1 MSIFGKI
8 FDVVGDFG
16 SNIYNTGKDAVMGF
30 GSNLGS
36 TISSGTAK
44 TVSALSAPFTGGIGE
59 SLSTF
64 GRTAGNIGNI
74 ISAGSAI
81 GNLVS
86 DKDSGQ
92 GSPLGAFTG
101 LQGAPNPVANTS
113 GTGTGNSA
121 NLLQFGTAPNASGQS
136 FFPNAPIEN
145 QSGLIETN
153 QSSLGS
159 LVPFGTGL
167 AGQAFQIAKPYL
179 TNKTSQA
186 IGLLGGLATQFFDD
200 DKEQT
205 TTLTGGSPMA
215 FGVGGQGALTIP
227 QTMPMMQGSAF
238 MSPVL
243 GRIGISSKGNIII
256 TRRLKN
262 QFKALADNV
271 GLAQAS
277 NLAGVPLE
285 IGAMILTKRFATR
298 GKSIS
303 TKKMQECARTYKRIT
318 NFYNMIPRRTA
329 TRTTRAKSMRGASTV
344 IQNS

>member
-1 MSIFGKI
+1 MSIFGKV

-16 SNIYNTGKDAVMGF
+16 STLYRGAKNTVSGGFDAVGNVF
-30 GSNLGS
+30 
-36 TISSGTAK
+36 SSGVAGG
-44 TVSALSAPFTGGIGE
+44 VSNVLSSISGPVGTIGNLIGIG
-59 SLSTF
+59 
-64 GRTAGNIGNI
+64 G
-74 ISAGSAI
+74 AI

-92 GSPLGAFTG
+92 GSPLGSFTG
-101 LQGAPNPVANTS
+101 LQGAPNPVATT
-113 GTGTGNSA
+113 TGTGGGNA
-121 NLLQFGTAPNASGQS
+121 GNLINNNLLGAGLGNQGSGQS

-145 QSGLIETN
+145 QSGIIDTN
-153 QSSLGS
+153 QSSIGFLAP
-159 LVPFGTGL
+159 VGTGL
-167 AGQAFQIAKPYL
+167 ANQAFQLAKPFL
-179 TNKTSQA
+179 TSKGSQA
-186 IGLLGGLATQFFDD
+186 LGLLGGLATSLIGDD
-200 DKEQT
+200 DNNQT
-205 TTLTGGSPMA
+205 QTGGTTLMPEPMINFA
-215 FGVGGQGALTIP
+215 PNV
-227 QTMPMMQGSAF
+227 QTMPQMGTGQAF
-238 MSPVL
+238 FSPVL
-243 GRIGISSKGNIII
+243 GRIGISSRGNIII

-285 IGAMILTKRFATR
+285 VGAMILTKRFATR

-303 TKKMQECARTYKRIT
+303 TKKMQDCARTYKRIT

>member
-16 SNIYNTGKDAVMGF
+16 SNIYNAGKSAVMG
-30 GSNLGS
+30 
-36 TISSGTAK
+36 
-44 TVSALSAPFTGGIGE
+44 
-59 SLSTF
+59 
-64 GRTAGNIGNI
+64 
-74 ISAGSAI
+74 AGSAVSDVFSSGVVKGTGNVLSNISGPVGTVGTLI
-81 GNLVS
+81 GSASAISNLVA

-101 LQGAPNPVANTS
+101 LQGAPAPVATTTGL
-113 GTGTGNSA
+113 GTGGGPLINSPIGF
-121 NLLQFGTAPNASGQS
+121 NPTMSGSGQS
-136 FFPNAPIEN
+136 FVPNAPLEN
-145 QSGLIETN
+145 QSGLVETT
-153 QSSLGS
+153 QSSLGN
-159 LVPFGTGL
+159 LIPFATPV
-167 AGQAFQIAKPYL
+167 ANKAFQLAQPFIS
-179 TNKTSQA
+179 NKASQA
-186 IGLLGGLATQFFDD
+186 IGLLGGLGTLLMGDD
-200 DKEQT
+200 DNNKNKQIGVPNIMPDP
-205 TTLTGGSPMA
+205 LISFSPT
-215 FGVGGQGALTIP
+215 V
-227 QTMPMMQGSAF
+227 QTMPMQTGNAF
-238 MSPVL
+238 FSPVL

-256 TRRLKN
+256 TRRLRN

-329 TRTTRAKSMRGASTV
+329 TRTTRAKTMRGASTV

>member
-1 MSIFGKI
+1 MSIFGKV

-16 SNIYNTGKDAVMGF
+16 SDIYNAGKSAVSGA
-30 GSNLGS
+30 GSAIGNVF
-36 TISSGTAK
+36 SSG
-44 TVSALSAPFTGGIGE
+44 VSKGVGSAFSGITGTLGAIG
-59 SLSTF
+59 
-64 GRTAGNIGNI
+64 AGLG
-74 ISAGSAI
+74 GLSAI

-101 LQGAPNPVANTS
+101 LQGAPSPVANTTGL
-113 GTGTGNSA
+113 GTGTSMD
-121 NLLQFGTAPNASGQS
+121 LQFSNLNNSGSGQS
-136 FFPNAPIEN
+136 FFPNAPLEN

-159 LVPFGTGL
+159 LVPFGTNAVSQAFNYLQPFVSSKG
-167 AGQAFQIAKPYL
+167 GQAL
-179 TNKTSQA
+179 S
-186 IGLLGGLATQFFDD
+186 LLGGLATSLIGDD
-200 DKEQT
+200 DNNKPKLGG
-205 TTLTGGSPMA
+205 TTLMPDPMISFA
-215 FGVGGQGALTIP
+215 PNV
-227 QTMPMMQGSAF
+227 QTMPQMQTGNAF
-238 MSPVL
+238 FSPVL
-243 GRIGISSKGNIII
+243 GRIGISSRGNIII

-277 NLAGVPLE
+277 NLAGIPLE
-285 IGAMILTKRFATR
+285 VGAMILTKRFSTR

-318 NFYNMIPRRTA
+318 NFYNMIPKRTA
-329 TRTTRAKSMRGASTV
+329 SRTTRAKSMRGASTV

>member
-1 MSIFGKI
+1 MSIFGKV

-16 SNIYNTGKDAVMGF
+16 SDLYSGAKSAISGF
-30 GSNLGS
+30 GSGVSNVF
-36 TISSGTAK
+36 SSGVGK
-44 TVSALSAPFTGGIGE
+44 GVGNALGAISGPVGTIGSLIGIG
-59 SLSTF
+59 
-64 GRTAGNIGNI
+64 G
-74 ISAGSAI
+74 AI

-113 GTGTGNSA
+113 GLGTGSGGTLVQLPNPMGRNNSGSA
-121 NLLQFGTAPNASGQS
+121 QS
-136 FFPNAPIEN
+136 FFPNAVVEN
-145 QSGLIETN
+145 QSGLVETN
-153 QSSLGS
+153 LSSLGNYNS
-159 LVPFGTGL
+159 AGFGLMPVGTGL
-167 AGQAFQIAKPYL
+167 ANQAFQLARPFL
-179 TNKTSQA
+179 SNKASQA
-186 IGLLGGLATQFFDD
+186 IGLLGGLATSLIGDD
-200 DKEQT
+200 DNNKNK
-205 TTLTGGSPMA
+205 
-215 FGVGGQGALTIP
+215 VGGPSFMPDPLISYAP
-227 QTMPMMQGSAF
+227 SVQTMPQMQTGNAF
-238 MSPVL
+238 FSPVL
-243 GRIGISSKGNIII
+243 GRIGISTKGNIII

-277 NLAGVPLE
+277 NLAGLPLE

-329 TRTTRAKSMRGASTV
+329 TRTTRAKTMRGASTV

>member
-1 MSIFGKI
+1 MSIFGKV

-16 SNIYNTGKDAVMGF
+16 SNIYSGAKDAISG
-30 GSNLGS
+30 LGS
-36 TISSGTAK
+36 AIGSTLGSGATK
-44 TVSALSAPFTGGIGE
+44 SATSTLSLFTPGTGVLNRLGQVGQAAQAIG
-59 SLSTF
+59 
-64 GRTAGNIGNI
+64 
-74 ISAGSAI
+74 AI

-101 LQGAPNPVANTS
+101 LQGAPNPVATTTGL
-113 GTGTGNSA
+113 GTGSSA

-136 FFPNAPIEN
+136 FFPNAPLEN

-167 AGQAFQIAKPYL
+167 AGQAFQIAKPFL
-179 TNKTSQA
+179 TSKTNQA
-186 IGLLGGLATQFFDD
+186 LGLLGGVAATFMDD
-200 DKEQT
+200 DKEQP

-215 FGVGGQGALTIP
+215 FGVGGQGALSIP
-227 QTMPMMQGSAF
+227 QAMPMQGSAF

-243 GRIGISSKGNIII
+243 GRIGISTRGNIII

-262 QFKALADNV
+262 QFKALADNI

-277 NLAGVPLE
+277 NLAGIPLE
-285 IGAMILTKRFATR
+285 VGAMILTKRFSTR

-329 TRTTRAKSMRGASTV
+329 ARTTRAKSMRGASTV

>member
-16 SNIYNTGKDAVMGF
+16 SNIYNAGKSAVSGVGGAVSDIF
-30 GSNLGS
+30 
-36 TISSGTAK
+36 SSGVVK
-44 TVSALSAPFTGGIGE
+44 G
-59 SLSTF
+59 
-64 GRTAGNIGNI
+64 AGNVLSNISGPVGTVGTLIGG
-74 ISAGSAI
+74 ASAI
-81 GNLVS
+81 SNLVS

-101 LQGAPNPVANTS
+101 LQGAPSPVANTT
-113 GTGTGNSA
+113 GTGTGTGG
-121 NLLQFGTAPNASGQS
+121 LVPRFDPTFGSGQS
-136 FFPNAPIEN
+136 FVPNAPLEN
-145 QSGLIETN
+145 QSGLVETS
-153 QSSLGS
+153 QSSLGN
-159 LVPFGTGL
+159 LVPFALPT
-167 AGQAFQIAKPYL
+167 AQKAFQIAQPFVS
-179 TNKTSQA
+179 NKASQA
-186 IGLLGGLATQFFDD
+186 IGLLGGLAGALIGD

-205 TTLTGGSPMA
+205 TTTNNITTFAPTIGDPMA
-215 FGVGGQGALTIP
+215 FGIGGQGALTIP
-227 QTMPMMQGSAF
+227 QAMPMQGTAF

-329 TRTTRAKSMRGASTV
+329 TRTTRAKTMRGASTV

>member
-1 MSIFGKI
+1 M
-8 FDVVGDFG
+8 VGDFG
-16 SNIYNTGKDAVMGF
+16 SNIYNAGKTAVQGAGGAVSGAFDSGF
-30 GSNLGS
+30 VKGVGNVL
-36 TISSGTAK
+36 
-44 TVSALSAPFTGGIGE
+44 
-59 SLSTF
+59 
-64 GRTAGNIGNI
+64 GNIAGPVGTVGTLI
-74 ISAGSAI
+74 GSASAI
-81 GNLVS
+81 SNLVS

-101 LQGAPNPVANTS
+101 LQGAPAPVANTT

-145 QSGLIETN
+145 QSGLIETS
-153 QSSLGS
+153 QSSLGN
-159 LVPFGTGL
+159 LIPFATPL
-167 AGQAFQIAKPYL
+167 ANKAFQLAQPFVS
-179 TNKTSQA
+179 NKASQA
-186 IGLLGGLATQFFDD
+186 IGLLGGLAGALIGD
-200 DKEQT
+200 DKEQQQT
-205 TTLTGGSPMA
+205 GGTTLMPDPLISFSPM
-215 FGVGGQGALTIP
+215 T

-243 GRIGISSKGNIII
+243 GRIGVSSKGNIII

>member
-1 MSIFGKI
+1 MSIFGKV

-16 SNIYNTGKDAVMGF
+16 SDIYNAGKSAVSGA
-30 GSNLGS
+30 GSAIGNVF
-36 TISSGTAK
+36 SSG
-44 TVSALSAPFTGGIGE
+44 VSSGIGKA
-59 SLSTF
+59 F
-64 GRTAGNIGNI
+64 GPVTGTLGAIG
-74 ISAGSAI
+74 SAIGGLSAI

-101 LQGAPNPVANTS
+101 LQGAPNPVANTTGL
-113 GTGTGNSA
+113 GTNTGGA
-121 NLLQFGTAPNASGQS
+121 LVQPNPLNNYGSGQS

-145 QSGLIETN
+145 QSGIIDTN
-153 QSSLGS
+153 QSSIMGANFLAPFGTTGLS
-159 LVPFGTGL
+159 LANKYLVPF
-167 AGQAFQIAKPYL
+167 AS
-179 TNKTSQA
+179 NKASQA
-186 IGLLGGLATQFFDD
+186 IGLLGGLATQLIGDD
-200 DKEQT
+200 NDQT
-205 TTLTGGSPMA
+205 QGGTTLMPDPMISFA
-215 FGVGGQGALTIP
+215 PGV
-227 QTMPMMQGSAF
+227 QTMPQMATGNAF
-238 MSPVL
+238 FSPVL
-243 GRIGISSKGNIII
+243 GRIGISTKGNIII

-285 IGAMILTKRFATR
+285 VGAMILTKRFSTR

-329 TRTTRAKSMRGASTV
+329 TRTTRAKTMRGASTV

>member
-16 SNIYNTGKDAVMGF
+16 SNIYSAGKSAVGGVGSAVGNVIGSGVSEGIGKAFGGITGT
-30 GSNLGS
+30 L
-36 TISSGTAK
+36 
-44 TVSALSAPFTGGIGE
+44 GGIG
-59 SLSTF
+59 S
-64 GRTAGNIGNI
+64 A
-74 ISAGSAI
+74 ISGLNAI

-101 LQGAPNPVANTS
+101 LQGSPTPIANTTGL
-113 GTGTGNSA
+113 GTGSGAPLINRPGGINNS
-121 NLLQFGTAPNASGQS
+121 GSGQS

-145 QSGLIETN
+145 QSGLVETN
-153 QSSLGS
+153 QSSIMGANMLAPFGTTGLS
-159 LVPFGTGL
+159 LANKYLVPF
-167 AGQAFQIAKPYL
+167 AS
-179 TNKTSQA
+179 NKASQA
-186 IGLLGGLATQFFDD
+186 LGLLGGLATSLIGDD
-200 DKEQT
+200 DNNKT
-205 TTLTGGSPMA
+205 GGTTLMPDPMISFA
-215 FGVGGQGALTIP
+215 PNV
-227 QTMPMMQGSAF
+227 QTMPQMGTGSAF
-238 MSPVL
+238 FSPVL
-243 GRIGISSKGNIII
+243 GRIGISSRGNIII

-277 NLAGVPLE
+277 NLAGIPLE
-285 IGAMILTKRFATR
+285 VGAMILTKRFSTR

>member
-1 MSIFGKI
+1 MSIFGKV

-16 SNIYNTGKDAVMGF
+16 SDLYKGAKNTISGGFDAVGNVF
-30 GSNLGS
+30 TSGVGS
-36 TISSGTAK
+36 
-44 TVSALSAPFTGGIGE
+44 GIGNVLGKI
-59 SLSTF
+59 SGPVGTIVDV
-64 GRTAGNIGNI
+64 IGI
-74 ISAGSAI
+74 GGAI

-101 LQGAPNPVANTS
+101 LQGAPSPVANTTGL
-113 GTGTGNSA
+113 GTGTSSNLINRPGGNI
-121 NLLQFGTAPNASGQS
+121 NNPGSGQS
-136 FFPNAPIEN
+136 FFPNAAIEN

-153 QSSLGS
+153 QSSIGNFTQAGFPLIPIG
-159 LVPFGTGL
+159 GGL
-167 AGQAFQIAKPYL
+167 ASQAFQLAKPFL
-179 TNKTSQA
+179 TSKASQA
-186 IGLLGGLATQFFDD
+186 IGLLGGLATTLIDDDD
-200 DKEQT
+200 DKQT

-227 QTMPMMQGSAF
+227 QTMPMQGSAF

-243 GRIGISSKGNIII
+243 GRIGISSRGNIII

-285 IGAMILTKRFATR
+285 VGAMILTKRFSTR

-329 TRTTRAKSMRGASTV
+329 TRTTRAKTMRGASTV

>member
-8 FDVVGDFG
+8 FDVAGDFG
-16 SNIYNTGKDAVMGF
+16 SSAYNAAKSAVSGA
-30 GSNLGS
+30 GSAVGNVF
-36 TISSGTAK
+36 SSGIA
-44 TVSALSAPFTGGIGE
+44 SGIGNV
-59 SLSTF
+59 LSPIGSGLGTIGDALF
-64 GRTAGNIGNI
+64 GLN
-74 ISAGSAI
+74 AI

-101 LQGAPNPVANTS
+101 LQGAPSPVANTTGL
-113 GTGTGNSA
+113 GTGSGGPLVNFPNQGGNA
-121 NLLQFGTAPNASGQS
+121 QS
-136 FFPNAPIEN
+136 FFPNAPLEN
-145 QSGLIETN
+145 QSGIIETN
-153 QSSLGS
+153 QSSLGP
-159 LVPFGTGL
+159 LVPVGTGL
-167 AGQAFQIAKPYL
+167 ANQAFQLAKPFL
-179 TNKTSQA
+179 TSKGSQA
-186 IGLLGGLATQFFDD
+186 LGLLGGLATSLIGDD
-200 DKEQT
+200 DNNKSQT
-205 TTLTGGSPMA
+205 GGTTLMPDPMISFA
-215 FGVGGQGALTIP
+215 PGV
-227 QTMPMMQGSAF
+227 QTMPQMGTGSAF
-238 MSPVL
+238 FSPVL
-243 GRIGISSKGNIII
+243 GRIGISSRGNIII

-285 IGAMILTKRFATR
+285 IGAMILTKRFSTR

-329 TRTTRAKSMRGASTV
+329 TRTTRAKTMRGSSTV

>member
-16 SNIYNTGKDAVMGF
+16 SDIYNAGKSAVGGVGGAVGNVFDSGF
-30 GSNLGS
+30 AQGVGNVLGKIS
-36 TISSGTAK
+36 GPVGTIGT
-44 TVSALSAPFTGGIGE
+44 LIGG
-59 SLSTF
+59 
-64 GRTAGNIGNI
+64 A
-74 ISAGSAI
+74 SAI

-101 LQGAPNPVANTS
+101 LQGAPSPVANTTGL
-113 GTGTGNSA
+113 GTGTSNQ
-121 NLLQFGTAPNASGQS
+121 LLQFGTGQINNPGSGQS

-145 QSGLIETN
+145 QSGIIETN
-153 QSSLGS
+153 QSSLGNFTQS
-159 LVPFGTGL
+159 GFGLISPSFGL
-167 AGQAFQIAKPYL
+167 ANQAFQLAKPFVSS
-179 TNKTSQA
+179 KASQA
-186 IGLLGGLATQFFDD
+186 IGLLGGLATSLIGDD
-200 DKEQT
+200 DNNQSQT
-205 TTLTGGSPMA
+205 GGTTLMPDPMISFA
-215 FGVGGQGALTIP
+215 PSV
-227 QTMPMMQGSAF
+227 QTMPQMGTGSAF
-238 MSPVL
+238 FSPVL
-243 GRIGISSKGNIII
+243 GRIGISSRGNIII

-285 IGAMILTKRFATR
+285 VGAMILTKRFATR

-329 TRTTRAKSMRGASTV
+329 SRTTRAKSMRGASTV
-344 IQNS
+344 IHNS

>member
-16 SNIYNTGKDAVMGF
+16 SDIYAAGKGAVSGVGSAVSSVIGSKVGQGVSSAFAPITGT
-30 GSNLGS
+30 L
-36 TISSGTAK
+36 
-44 TVSALSAPFTGGIGE
+44 GGIGAA
-59 SLSTF
+59 L
-64 GRTAGNIGNI
+64 GGL
-74 ISAGSAI
+74 SAI

-101 LQGAPNPVANTS
+101 LQGAPSPVANTTGL
-113 GTGTGNSA
+113 GTGSGSQ
-121 NLLQFGTAPNASGQS
+121 LLQFGTGQVNNPGSGQS
-136 FFPNAPIEN
+136 FFPNAALEN

-167 AGQAFQIAKPYL
+167 AGQAFQLAKPFI

-200 DKEQT
+200 DKEQPT
-205 TTLTGGSPMA
+205 NTTLAPTIGGPMA

-227 QTMPMMQGSAF
+227 QAMPMQGSAF

>member
-16 SNIYNTGKDAVMGF
+16 SGLYKAGKSAVGGV
-30 GSNLGS
+30 GSAVGS
-36 TISSGTAK
+36 VLSSEVGK
-44 TVSALSAPFTGGIGE
+44 GVGNVLSP
-59 SLSTF
+59 
-64 GRTAGNIGNI
+64 IGNTLGAI
-74 ISAGSAI
+74 GGAIGGLSAI

-101 LQGAPNPVANTS
+101 LQGSPTPIANTTGL
-113 GTGTGNSA
+113 GTGSGGQ
-121 NLLQFGTAPNASGQS
+121 LLQFGTGQVNNPGSGQS
-136 FFPNAPIEN
+136 FFPNAPLEN

-153 QSSLGS
+153 QSSIGNITQAGFP
-159 LVPFGTGL
+159 LVPIGTGL
-167 AGQAFQIAKPYL
+167 ANQAFQLAKPFL
-179 TNKTSQA
+179 SNKASQA
-186 IGLLGGLATQFFDD
+186 VGLLGGLATTLIGDD
-200 DKEQT
+200 ENNGQQNGGT
-205 TTLTGGSPMA
+205 TIMPDPMISFA
-215 FGVGGQGALTIP
+215 P
-227 QTMPMMQGSAF
+227 SMQTMPQMGTGSAF
-238 MSPVL
+238 FSPVL
-243 GRIGISSKGNIII
+243 GRIGVSSKGNIII

-329 TRTTRAKSMRGASTV
+329 ARTTRAKTMRGASTV

>member
-1 MSIFGKI
+1 MSIFGKV

-16 SNIYNTGKDAVMGF
+16 SNIYSGAKSAIGGLGSAIGNTLGSGITSTV
-30 GSNLGS
+30 GSNLS
-36 TISSGTAK
+36 LFTPGTG
-44 TVSALSAPFTGGIGE
+44 VLNRLGQIGQAAQAV
-59 SLSTF
+59 
-64 GRTAGNIGNI
+64 G
-74 ISAGSAI
+74 AI

-113 GTGTGNSA
+113 GLGTGSSA
-121 NLLQFGTAPNASGQS
+121 GLLQFGTAPNASGQS
-136 FFPNAPIEN
+136 FFPNAPLEN

-153 QSSLGS
+153 QSSLGN

-167 AGQAFQIAKPYL
+167 AGQAFQLAKPFI

-200 DKEQT
+200 DKEQPTNT
-205 TTLTGGSPMA
+205 TFAPTIGGPMA

-227 QTMPMMQGSAF
+227 QAMPMQGSAF

>member
-1 MSIFGKI
+1 MSIFGKV

-16 SNIYNTGKDAVMGF
+16 SDIYNAGKSAVSGA
-30 GSNLGS
+30 GSAIGNVF
-36 TISSGTAK
+36 SSG
-44 TVSALSAPFTGGIGE
+44 VSSGIGKA
-59 SLSTF
+59 F
-64 GRTAGNIGNI
+64 GPVTGTLGAIG
-74 ISAGSAI
+74 SAIGGLSAI

-101 LQGAPNPVANTS
+101 LQGAPNPVANTTGL
-113 GTGTGNSA
+113 GTKTGGP
-121 NLLQFGTAPNASGQS
+121 LVPLPNPLNNYGSGQS

-145 QSGLIETN
+145 QSGIIDTN
-153 QSSLGS
+153 QSSIMGANFLAPFGTTGLS
-159 LVPFGTGL
+159 LANKYLVPF
-167 AGQAFQIAKPYL
+167 AS
-179 TNKTSQA
+179 NKASQA
-186 IGLLGGLATQFFDD
+186 LGLLGGLATSLIGDD
-200 DKEQT
+200 NDQT
-205 TTLTGGSPMA
+205 QGGTTLMPDPMISFA
-215 FGVGGQGALTIP
+215 PNV
-227 QTMPMMQGSAF
+227 QTMPQMATGNAF
-238 MSPVL
+238 FSPVL
-243 GRIGISSKGNIII
+243 GRIGISTKGNIII

-285 IGAMILTKRFATR
+285 VGAMILTKRFSTR

-329 TRTTRAKSMRGASTV
+329 TRTTRAKTMRGASTV

>member
-16 SNIYNTGKDAVMGF
+16 SDIYNAGKSAVSGA
-30 GSNLGS
+30 GS
-36 TISSGTAK
+36 A
-44 TVSALSAPFTGGIGE
+44 VSNVFTSGIGKGVANAFAPVTGT
-59 SLSTF
+59 L
-64 GRTAGNIGNI
+64 GAIGG
-74 ISAGSAI
+74 ALGGLSAI

-101 LQGAPNPVANTS
+101 LQGSPSPIANTTGL
-113 GTGTGNSA
+113 GTGSGSPLINRPTGINNS
-121 NLLQFGTAPNASGQS
+121 GSGQS
-136 FFPNAPIEN
+136 FFPNAPLEN

-153 QSSLGS
+153 QSSIMGANFLA
-159 LVPFGTGL
+159 PFGTTGL
-167 AGQAFQIAKPYL
+167 SLA
-179 TNKTSQA
+179 NKYIVPFASNKASQA
-186 IGLLGGLATQFFDD
+186 LGLLGGLATSLIGDD
-200 DKEQT
+200 DNNQT
-205 TTLTGGSPMA
+205 GGTTLMPDPMISFA
-215 FGVGGQGALTIP
+215 PNV
-227 QTMPMMQGSAF
+227 QTMPQMGTGNAF
-238 MSPVL
+238 FSPVL

>member
-1 MSIFGKI
+1 MSIFGKV

-16 SNIYNTGKDAVMGF
+16 SDIYKGARSAVSGA
-30 GSNLGS
+30 GSAVSNVF
-36 TISSGTAK
+36 SS
-44 TVSALSAPFTGGIGE
+44 GIGE
-59 SLSTF
+59 GVGRAF
-64 GRTAGNIGNI
+64 GPVTGALGSIGAAI
-74 ISAGSAI
+74 GGLSAI

-101 LQGAPNPVANTS
+101 LQGAPNPVATT
-113 GTGTGNSA
+113 TGTGAGNA
-121 NLLQFGTAPNASGQS
+121 QTLVNNNLLSRNNPASAQS

-153 QSSLGS
+153 QSSLGPII
-159 LVPFGTGL
+159 PFGGTL
-167 AGQAFQIAKPYL
+167 ANQAFQLARPFI

-186 IGLLGGLATQFFDD
+186 IGLLGGLATSFFGDDD
-200 DKEQT
+200 DKKQNGG
-205 TTLTGGSPMA
+205 TTLMPDPMISFA
-215 FGVGGQGALTIP
+215 PSV
-227 QTMPMMQGSAF
+227 QTMPQMGTGSAF
-238 MSPVL
+238 FSPVL

-285 IGAMILTKRFATR
+285 VGAMILTKRFATR

>member
-1 MSIFGKI
+1 MSIFGKV

-16 SNIYNTGKDAVMGF
+16 SDIYNAGKSAVSGVGGAVGNVF
-30 GSNLGS
+30 
-36 TISSGTAK
+36 SSGVAK
-44 TVSALSAPFTGGIGE
+44 GIGSAFAPITSTLGGIG
-59 SLSTF
+59 
-64 GRTAGNIGNI
+64 AAIG
-74 ISAGSAI
+74 GLSAI

-92 GSPLGAFTG
+92 GSPLGSFTG
-101 LQGAPNPVANTS
+101 LQGAPNPIANTT
-113 GTGTGNSA
+113 GTGTGSGGP
-121 NLLQFGTAPNASGQS
+121 LIQFPGMNNPGSGQS

-153 QSSLGS
+153 QSSIMGANFLTPFANPA
-159 LVPFGTGL
+159 LTLANKYIVPF
-167 AGQAFQIAKPYL
+167 ASSKA
-179 TNKTSQA
+179 SQA
-186 IGLLGGLATQFFDD
+186 LGLLGGLATSLIGDD
-200 DKEQT
+200 DNKQNGG
-205 TTLTGGSPMA
+205 TTLMPDPMISFA
-215 FGVGGQGALTIP
+215 PNV
-227 QTMPMMQGSAF
+227 QTMPQMATGNAF
-238 MSPVL
+238 FSPVL

-285 IGAMILTKRFATR
+285 VGAMILTKRFATR

-329 TRTTRAKSMRGASTV
+329 TRTTMAKTMRGAATV

>member
-16 SNIYNTGKDAVMGF
+16 SGLYKAGKSAVGGV
-30 GSNLGS
+30 GSAVGNVLSSGVAQGVGNVLSPIGS
-36 TISSGTAK
+36 TLGTIG
-44 TVSALSAPFTGGIGE
+44 SAIGG
-59 SLSTF
+59 L
-64 GRTAGNIGNI
+64 
-74 ISAGSAI
+74 SAI

-101 LQGAPNPVANTS
+101 LQGSPTPIANTTGL
-113 GTGTGNSA
+113 GTGSGGALINRPGGINNS
-121 NLLQFGTAPNASGQS
+121 GSGQS
-136 FFPNAPIEN
+136 FFPNAPLEN

-153 QSSLGS
+153 QSSLGP
-159 LVPFGTGL
+159 LVPIGTGL
-167 AGQAFQIAKPYL
+167 AQQAFQIAKPFISS
-179 TNKTSQA
+179 KASQA
-186 IGLLGGLATQFFDD
+186 VGLLGGLATTLIGDD
-200 DKEQT
+200 DNNKKMPDLVT
-205 TTLTGGSPMA
+205 DYDISKFTGDFMA
-215 FGVGGQGALTIP
+215 YGVGGQVAV
-227 QTMPMMQGSAF
+227 QQPMQMGSAF

-329 TRTTRAKSMRGASTV
+329 TRTTRARTTRGASTV

>member
-16 SNIYNTGKDAVMGF
+16 SNIYNAGKSAVSGA
-30 GSNLGS
+30 GSAIGNVFKS
-36 TISSGTAK
+36 EVDS
-44 TVSALSAPFTGGIGE
+44 GIGNAF
-59 SLSTF
+59 SSVTGTL
-64 GRTAGNIGNI
+64 GAIG
-74 ISAGSAI
+74 SAIGGLSAI

-101 LQGAPNPVANTS
+101 LQGAPNPVANTTGL
-113 GTGTGNSA
+113 GTNTGGA
-121 NLLQFGTAPNASGQS
+121 LVQPNPLNNYGSGQS

-145 QSGLIETN
+145 QSGLVETN
-153 QSSLGS
+153 QSSIMGANFLAPFGTTGLS
-159 LVPFGTGL
+159 LANKYLVPF
-167 AGQAFQIAKPYL
+167 AS
-179 TNKTSQA
+179 NKASQA
-186 IGLLGGLATQFFDD
+186 LGLLGGLATSLIGDD
-200 DKEQT
+200 DNNKQGG
-205 TTLTGGSPMA
+205 TTLMPDPMISFA
-215 FGVGGQGALTIP
+215 PNV
-227 QTMPMMQGSAF
+227 QTMPQMGTGQAF
-238 MSPVL
+238 FSPVL

-285 IGAMILTKRFATR
+285 IGAMILTKRFSTR

-329 TRTTRAKSMRGASTV
+329 TRTTRAKTMRGASTV

>member
-1 MSIFGKI
+1 
-8 FDVVGDFG
+8 
-16 SNIYNTGKDAVMGF
+16 MGF
-30 GSNLGS
+30 GSNASSL
-36 TISSGTAK
+36 ISSGTAK
-44 TVSALSAPFTGGIGE
+44 TASALSAPFTGGLGT
-59 SLSTF
+59 TF
-64 GRTAGNIGNI
+64 SQFGKTAGNIGNI
-74 ISAGSAI
+74 ISAGTAI

-101 LQGAPNPVANTS
+101 LQGAPSPVANTTGL
-113 GTGTGNSA
+113 GTGGSS
-121 NLLQFGTAPNASGQS
+121 NLLQFGTAPNASGQG
-136 FFPNAPIEN
+136 FFPNAPLEN
-145 QSGLIETN
+145 QSGLIDTN
-153 QSSLGS
+153 QSSIGANMLA
-159 LVPFGTGL
+159 PFGATGL
-167 AGQAFQIAKPYL
+167 SLANKYVTPFI
-179 TNKTSQA
+179 TNKTNQA
-186 IGLLGGLATQFFDD
+186 LGLLGGLALNYLGDD
-200 DKEQT
+200 NSSQT
-205 TTLTGGSPMA
+205 GGTTLMPDPMLSFA
-215 FGVGGQGALTIP
+215 PSV
-227 QTMPMMQGSAF
+227 QTMPQMGTGSAF
-238 MSPVL
+238 FSPVL
-243 GRIGISSKGNIII
+243 GRIGISSRGNIII

-285 IGAMILTKRFATR
+285 VGAMILTKRFATR

>member
-16 SNIYNTGKDAVMGF
+16 SDIY
-30 GSNLGS
+30 
-36 TISSGTAK
+36 
-44 TVSALSAPFTGGIGE
+44 
-59 SLSTF
+59 
-64 GRTAGNIGNI
+64 
-74 ISAGSAI
+74 SAGKSAVSGAGSAVSNVFTSKIGKGVANAFAPVTGTLGAIGGALGGLSAI

-101 LQGAPNPVANTS
+101 LQ
-113 GTGTGNSA
+113 
-121 NLLQFGTAPNASGQS
+121 
-136 FFPNAPIEN
+136 
-145 QSGLIETN
+145 TN
-153 QSSLGS
+153 QSSIMGANFLA
-159 LVPFGTGL
+159 PFGTTGL
-167 AGQAFQIAKPYL
+167 SLA
-179 TNKTSQA
+179 NKYIVPFASNKASQA
-186 IGLLGGLATQFFDD
+186 LGLLGGLATSLIGDD
-200 DKEQT
+200 DNNQT
-205 TTLTGGSPMA
+205 GGTTLMPDPMISFA
-215 FGVGGQGALTIP
+215 PNV
-227 QTMPMMQGSAF
+227 QTMPQMGTGNAF
-238 MSPVL
+238 FSPVL